1 MEWREE
7 CLGAVHPTQ
16 NPSLP
21 LRTTAGICVVD
32 RALYMFGGS
41 QGSPDNSDIY
51 QYDLGTFLPPA
62 HAVFHH
68 NTRTSNAARQNA
80 ILTLWSLGPYV
91 DRRRSA

>member
-7 CLGAVHPTQ
+7 CLGAAHATQ

-51 QYDLGTFLPPA
+51 KYDLGTSPPV
-62 HAVFHH
+62 HVVFHH
-68 NTRTSNAARQNA
+68 NTMT
-80 ILTLWSLGPYV
+80 
-91 DRRRSA
+91 RSAAQRSTTKRDATQCVR